1 VNQPPA
7 GSTDG
12 PAIRAVGRRHRA
24 APRRI
29 RRPSERASRAWRRTV
44 RARPWA
50 TAGVLAGGLGLLVGL
65 LLSGGWLAAVDLGVR
80 RWTGGAPP
88 HGWYGPLYGVT
99 LLGQR
104 AVTVPLV
111 LAAAAWVGRRDRA
124 WRPLLVA
131 AAALATLG
139 IVVEAFKRWVGRL
152 GPHAPVVAL
161 HAGGM
166 SFPGG
171 HAANVVLSGGLLL
184 SLARSTRVGRSHRR
198 VLLAGWIAVS
208 TAVGVAS
215 VLVGFHWVSD
225 VVAGWLLG
233 ALLLTLTPPVTTGAW
248 TARARRFICRRKIRR
263 RRGARSPAE
272 LASKRSRTPDTD
284 YQGRLRQPGGGPT
297 CCRASRRLS

>member
-1 VNQPPA
+1 MNQLPA
-7 GSTDG
+7 GSTDR
-12 PAIRAVGRRHRA
+12 PAIRPVGRPRRA

-29 RRPSERASRAWRRTV
+29 RRPRERASRAWRRTV
-44 RARPWA
+44 RARPCA

-65 LLSGGWLAAVDLGVR
+65 LLSGGWLAAVDLAVR
-80 RWTGGAPP
+80 RWTGGTPP
-88 HGWYGPLYGVT
+88 HGWYGPIYGVT

-131 AAALATLG
+131 AGALATLG
-139 IVVEAFKRWVGRL
+139 IVGEAFKCWVGRL
-152 GPHAPVVAL
+152 APHAPVVGL

-184 SLARSTRVGRSHRR
+184 SVARSTQAGRRYRR

-208 TAVGVAS
+208 TAVGVAG
-215 VLVGFHWVSD
+215 VLVGFHWASD
-225 VVAGWLLG
+225 VAAGWLLG
-233 ALLLTLTPPVTTGAW
+233 ALLLTLTPPVTTGAR
-248 TARARRFICRRKIRR
+248 TAK
-263 RRGARSPAE
+263 RGASPVGGRSDGE
-272 LASKRSRTPDTD
+272 GV
-284 YQGRLRQPGGGPT
+284 QGHLPSSPEAVTYARH
-297 CCRASRRLS
+297 

>member
-1 VNQPPA
+1 VNQSPA
-7 GSTDG
+7 GSTDR
-12 PAIRAVGRRHRA
+12 PATRAAGRRHRP

-29 RRPSERASRAWRRTV
+29 RRPPEQASRAGRRTV

-50 TAGVLAGGLGLLVGL
+50 TAGALAGGLGLLVWL
-65 LLSGGWLAAVDLGVR
+65 LLSGGWLPAVDVGVR

-88 HGWYGPLYGVT
+88 HGWYGPIYGVT
-99 LLGQR
+99 LPGQR

-111 LAAAAWVGRRDRA
+111 PAAAAGVGRRDRV
-124 WRPLLVA
+124 WRPLLVT

-139 IVVEAFKRWVGRL
+139 IVGEAFKRWVGRL
-152 GPHAPVVAL
+152 APHAPVVGL

-184 SLARSTRVGRSHRR
+184 SLARSTRAGRRHGR
-198 VLLAGWIAVS
+198 VLLAGWVAVS

-233 ALLLTLTPPVTTGAW
+233 ALLLTLTPPVTTGAG
-248 TARARRFICRRKIRR
+248 TAEHGASPP
-263 RRGARSPAE
+263 GARSDGEGAQGHLPSSPRSGHARRTLTTREGCGSPAVVRPVAE
-272 LASKRSRTPDTD
+272 LA
-284 YQGRLRQPGGGPT
+284 GG
-297 CCRASRRLS
+297 